1 MKFENKYEIN
11 GELLVMT
18 ALHIGSGLDD
28 AKSDSP
34 FIKLSKNG
42 SYYIPGSSFRGYLRT
57 KMERYVSEKNEYNIF
72 FKAQK
77 INAEDIKNLFGYVEG
92 RSAKSG
98 KIFIQD
104 MLIMTEKKEGENFTT
119 IKRDGIKVSRETG
132 TTEKG
137 AKFDYDVITRGHIF
151 DFKIIIENV
160 TEKELALL
168 FIALNEIFS
177 EDGDLIG
184 GKISRGIGRCRI
196 ENVSLKFIESK
207 DLEHFKS
214 FLLTKKMMEKNIN
227 KFKEELF
234 ANISIN

>member
-1 MKFENKYEIN
+1 
-11 GELLVMT
+11 
-18 ALHIGSGLDD
+18 
-28 AKSDSP
+28 
-34 FIKLSKNG
+34 
-42 SYYIPGSSFRGYLRT
+42 
-57 KMERYVSEKNEYNIF
+57 
-72 FKAQK
+72 
-77 INAEDIKNLFGYVEG
+77 
-92 RSAKSG
+92 
-98 KIFIQD
+98 

-184 GKISRGIGRCRI
+184 
-196 ENVSLKFIESK
+196 VKFQ
-207 DLEHFKS
+207 
-214 FLLTKKMMEKNIN
+214 
-227 KFKEELF
+227 EE
-234 ANISIN
+234 